1 MEIALMLI
9 YFIILVSSN
18 PKRSMKKLLPLLL
31 LFLTQIINA
40 QTYTVVD
47 SIQKT
52 PIAYATISFGNGN
65 GTFADADGNFSFSK
79 KWYPDIDVLYIS
91 SVGHNEVAIPT
102 TTLPKTIFLTESIDE
117 LNEVH
122 ITIEKKRKYK
132 IKKLPSET
140 HNDYF
145 KCWLPTVES
154 EIAVFFPKDPEKS
167 SKIASVY
174 LPIKTDDSNKN
185 SSRNP
190 SFSTL
195 FKMQFYTNNNGYPE
209 KRLPYDDIIFLVS
222 DQDKSSF
229 ELDVSE
235 YKIFIPKEGV
245 FVSIQVLGYADKNGK
260 LQQTR
265 KYSQIETRK
274 GTVKVST
281 TFRPLLPFTNK
292 ISGYKTFTRRIFY
305 KNREWQR
312 FDKEYS
318 TTNNLIKS
326 NNTNYGMGLRL
337 HLFEEE

>member
-1 MEIALMLI
+1 MFA
-9 YFIILVSSN
+9 
-18 PKRSMKKLLPLLL
+18 
-31 LFLTQIINA
+31 QIIYS
-40 QTYTVVD
+40 QTYTVID

-52 PIAYATISFGNGN
+52 PISYATISFGNGK

-79 KWYPDIDVLYIS
+79 KWYPDIDTLYIS
-91 SVGHNEVAIPT
+91 SVGYNEVAILT
-102 TTLPKTIFLTESIDE
+102 TELPKKIVLTESVDE
-117 LNEVH
+117 LKEVY
-122 ITIEKKRKYK
+122 ITAEKKRKYK
-132 IKKLPSET
+132 IKKLPPEV
-140 HNDYF
+140 HDDYF

-154 EIAVFFPKDPEKS
+154 EIAVFFPKDFKKN

-195 FKMQFYTNNNGYPE
+195 FKMQFYTNNNGSPE

-222 DQDKSSF
+222 DQDKSNF
-229 ELDVSE
+229 ELDISE
-235 YKIFIPKEGV
+235 HKVFIPKEGI

-265 KYSQIETRK
+265 KYSVIETRK
-274 GTVKVST
+274 GTIKVST
-281 TFRPLLPFTNK
+281 TFRPLLPFTDK
-292 ISGYKTFTRRIFY
+292 ISNYKTFTRRIFY

-312 FDKEYS
+312 FDKKYS
-318 TTNNLIKS
+318 TTNNLIKN

>member
-1 MEIALMLI
+1 
-9 YFIILVSSN
+9 
-18 PKRSMKKLLPLLL
+18 MKKLSALLL
-31 LFLTQIINA
+31 LFFAQIIYS

-47 SIQKT
+47 STQKT
-52 PIAYATISFGNGN
+52 PVSYATISFGNGN
-65 GTFADADGNFSFSK
+65 GTFADADGRFNFSK

-91 SVGHNEVAIPT
+91 SVGYNEVAIST
-102 TTLPKTIFLTESIDE
+102 ETMPKTIFLTGSIDE

-122 ITIEKKRKYK
+122 ITAEKKRKYK
-132 IKKLPSET
+132 IKKLPSEI

-185 SSRNP
+185 SSRPP

-195 FKMQFYTNNNGYPE
+195 FKMQFYTNNNGYPQ

-222 DQDKSSF
+222 DQDKPNF
-229 ELDVSE
+229 ELDISE
-235 YKIFIPKEGV
+235 HKVFIPKEGI
-245 FVSIQVLGYADKNGK
+245 FVSIQVLGYADINGK
-260 LQQTR
+260 LQQTK

-281 TFRPLLPFTNK
+281 TFRPLLPFTDK
-292 ISGYKTFTRRIFY
+292 ISNYRTFTRRIFY

-318 TTNNLIKS
+318 TTNNLIKN

-337 HLFEEE
+337 HLFEEEE